1 MKKRIFSTL
10 LALCMLL
17 CLMPTA
23 AFAEDSTETPPVC
36 SCETACTVENMN
48 KDCPVCGA
56 EGASAENCAKYIKPA
71 DDAAVQPEGEVSDPQ
86 PEGEVSDPQPETALT
101 ALIGG
106 NQTVKDVSSE
116 SDLTAAIDETNVNT
130 VKLAGDII
138 ISSSLTVRRTVTLDL
153 NGHVLKYESA
163 NEGSVIVVEGG
174 GNLTLTDSN
183 DEKVHRFN
191 KSVMPWA
198 LAADDA
204 TGENFV
210 DVSGGVITGGTG
222 TDLSTYG
229 GTTWYCG
236 GGALIKNGGSLT
248 MRGGNIIGCSA
259 ECGGG
264 VCVDSGRNGEPGQFS
279 MSGGSIIG
287 CVASNSGGG
296 VFASG
301 KFQMSGPAVIRS
313 CTVESTIQLICGG
326 GVYVNG
332 SSSFEMSG
340 DAKIEG
346 CQAISTSAYGGGVYV
361 SSSSSFVMTAKAEIE
376 GCRAISNSANSSKGG
391 GVHLSNATTFTLSGS
406 AVIQNCT
413 ATNSVN
419 SGEAYGGGVSAAC
432 VKEITLEDN
441 ASIAGCIAANGS
453 GLYITGSQLPGYGKL
468 FANGGSVDGDV
479 VLGDP
484 TDTTVGP
491 GTITGTGGTVF
502 NGKATVTPGST
513 IEKGTFNGEVI
524 NNGTITGGVFNST
537 VSGNG
542 TITGGTF
549 NTPMTGSGTESDP
562 YQISTAAQLKR
573 FRDIV
578 NGPNGQ
584 TKNLAACAVLTADID
599 LNNEPW
605 TPIGPDRDSAYTGT
619 FDGQGHT
626 VKNLSVT
633 VNVQPGRAGLFGCV
647 KDGTIRKLT
656 VAGSV
661 SCTANQG
668 WCGGIAG
675 YAMDETIEN
684 CASLCTVS
692 CTGIDA
698 RVGGIVGLV
707 DYNSRTLIIRDCY
720 NIGKITGRSDNGSGD
735 AGGICGFYMNG
746 KISNCYN
753 VGEITG
759 SGYVSKIAVSAYNDS
774 RPTNCYYLSD
784 TDTDLNGTA
793 KTAAEFANGD
803 VLDELKAG
811 RNDSPWDSCQ
821 YVAAAKITLPV
832 FKGQGDEHT
841 HNGNWTS
848 NGNGKHSRRCPC
860 NVVET
865 QNCSGGTATCTEKA
879 KCAVCGAEYGDVL
892 GHDFTTSWTHD
903 DNEHWKQCSR
913 CDKKDDVG
921 PHTWDNG
928 TITTAHTCTKAGE
941 ETYSCTKCGATKTE
955 PIPATGHSWK
965 SDWTSDATHH
975 WHECANE
982 SCDVTDNAGK
992 YGYAEHSGGTATCT
1006 EKAVCTH
1013 CGQSYGETNP
1023 VNHTGTEQWTQTT
1036 TTHEKKWSCCGTVN
1050 IPSENHEWADGVC
1063 SECGYVC
1070 LHEDADKNHICD
1082 ICGKTTSEHKDAD
1095 NNHICD
1101 YCNKKISD
1109 HSGGKATCIAKAV
1122 CEICKESYGSL
1133 DLNNHADLKHIDAKG
1148 ATAAEEGNIEYWY
1161 CGGCKK
1167 YFSDAAAKIEITEA
1181 ATVTAKLPPRITAGD
1196 GATVTQGEKNELTFT
1211 SDASFADFLRVEL
1224 DGTTLDEKNYTKKE
1238 GSTIITLNRDFVA
1251 TLSVGEHTLAII
1263 SQHGTATAK
1272 FTVKAKPTETATP
1285 QPTVTP
1291 QPTAQPQPTVQPVS
1305 PLPRTGDTANP
1316 ALWFALLIVSGFALA
1331 AIFVLR
1337 RKANRK

>member
-71 DDAAVQPEGEVSDPQ
+71 DDAAVQ

-692 CTGIDA
+692 
-698 RVGGIVGLV
+698 
-707 DYNSRTLIIRDCY
+707 
-720 NIGKITGRSDNGSGD
+720 
-735 AGGICGFYMNG
+735 
-746 KISNCYN
+746 
-753 VGEITG
+753 
-759 SGYVSKIAVSAYNDS
+759 
-774 RPTNCYYLSD
+774 
-784 TDTDLNGTA
+784 
-793 KTAAEFANGD
+793 
-803 VLDELKAG
+803 
-811 RNDSPWDSCQ
+811 
-821 YVAAAKITLPV
+821 
-832 FKGQGDEHT
+832 
-841 HNGNWTS
+841 
-848 NGNGKHSRRCPC
+848 
-860 NVVET
+860 
-865 QNCSGGTATCTEKA
+865 
-879 KCAVCGAEYGDVL
+879 
-892 GHDFTTSWTHD
+892 
-903 DNEHWKQCSR
+903 
-913 CDKKDDVG
+913 
-921 PHTWDNG
+921 
-928 TITTAHTCTKAGE
+928 
-941 ETYSCTKCGATKTE
+941 
-955 PIPATGHSWK
+955 
-965 SDWTSDATHH
+965 
-975 WHECANE
+975 
-982 SCDVTDNAGK
+982 
-992 YGYAEHSGGTATCT
+992 
-1006 EKAVCTH
+1006 
-1013 CGQSYGETNP
+1013 
-1023 VNHTGTEQWTQTT
+1023 
-1036 TTHEKKWSCCGTVN
+1036 
-1050 IPSENHEWADGVC
+1050 
-1063 SECGYVC
+1063 
-1070 LHEDADKNHICD
+1070 
-1082 ICGKTTSEHKDAD
+1082 
-1095 NNHICD
+1095 
-1101 YCNKKISD
+1101 
-1109 HSGGKATCIAKAV
+1109 
-1122 CEICKESYGSL
+1122 
-1133 DLNNHADLKHIDAKG
+1133 
-1148 ATAAEEGNIEYWY
+1148 
-1161 CGGCKK
+1161 
-1167 YFSDAAAKIEITEA
+1167 
-1181 ATVTAKLPPRITAGD
+1181 
-1196 GATVTQGEKNELTFT
+1196 
-1211 SDASFADFLRVEL
+1211 
-1224 DGTTLDEKNYTKKE
+1224 
-1238 GSTIITLNRDFVA
+1238 
-1251 TLSVGEHTLAII
+1251 
-1263 SQHGTATAK
+1263 SQA
-1272 FTVKAKPTETATP
+1272 
-1285 QPTVTP
+1285 
-1291 QPTAQPQPTVQPVS
+1291 
-1305 PLPRTGDTANP
+1305 
-1316 ALWFALLIVSGFALA
+1316 
-1331 AIFVLR
+1331 
-1337 RKANRK
+1337 